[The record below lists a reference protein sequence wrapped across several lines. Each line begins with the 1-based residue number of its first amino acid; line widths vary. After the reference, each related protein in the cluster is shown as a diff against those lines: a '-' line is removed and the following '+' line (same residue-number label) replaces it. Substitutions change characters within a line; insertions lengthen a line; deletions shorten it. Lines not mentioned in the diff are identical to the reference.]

1 MLEVKSAVGQVMDSM
16 VYVLSDGVSKDYYLV
31 DISDFDAAQSILPYD
46 ANVRGVFITHGHH
59 DHIFGLNKL
68 KAAYPACVVYASE
81 ECAQMLASAKAN
93 LSFYVEIPFE
103 YDGPVV
109 VLHDEDQIQLFD
121 GISLTAFATP
131 GHNPSCMSF
140 VVENYLF
147 TGDSYIPNV
156 KVVTNLPGGNKKQ
169 AQESL
174 AKLKELAFGRKLC
187 PGHCVVMSDL
197 VKIRKESDPGFDETL
212 SYFLVYSAV

>member
-1 MLEVKSAVGQVMDSM
+1 MLVVTTAVGQVMDSM
-16 VYVLSDGVSKDYYLV
+16 VYVLSDGVSKDYYLI
-31 DISDFDAAQSILPYD
+31 DIGDFDAAQSILPYD

-81 ECAQMLASAKAN
+81 ECARMLASAKAN
-93 LSFYVEIPFE
+93 LSYYVEMSFE

-109 VLHDEDQIQLFD
+109 VLHDRDQIQLFD

-131 GHNPSCMSF
+131 GHHPSCMSF

-169 AQESL
+169 AQESV
-174 AKLKELAFGRKLC
+174 AKLLELSQGKILC
-187 PGHCVVMSDL
+187 PGHEAIEEKS
-197 VKIRKESDPGFDETL
+197 IS
-212 SYFLVYSAV
+212 